1 MLTNRYGCG
10 KVRNVTLKKTKKTN
24 IKGESIQRDPNPVNP
39 TTDFGVP
46 VVIFL

>member
-10 KVRNVTLKKTKKTN
+10 KVCNVTLLNKKTKNT
-24 IKGESIQRDPNPVNP
+24 KGESIERDPNPVNP